1 MFTRNKNGRIFKPGV
16 PLYKDLSNKA
26 IELAAE
32 FPIREVGRKLLIQP
46 LTVSRYVK
54 LYRDKGNIDPAPR
67 THMRTASKLSLADS
81 ILLETLVESKGST
94 SLNEI
99 KSQLSNF
106 GGCGEVSIST
116 ILRHVRNKLPSA
128 RKYSSKRLGKF
139 ALRSA
144 K

>member
-1 MFTRNKNGRIFKPGV
+1 MFTRNKYRRNFKPGV
-16 PLYKDLSNKA
+16 PLYRDLSNKA

-32 FPIREVGRKLLIQP
+32 FPIREVGRRLRIQP

-116 ILRHVRNKLPSA
+116 IS
-128 RKYSSKRLGKF
+128 
-139 ALRSA
+139 
-144 K
+144 